1 MGTQDTGRR
10 QTNEKTPHRKP
21 KRLATWT
28 PPDIFWFTIVF
39 LNINVVISHHIIV
52 CNKLQNRP
60 KTNSENTSPST
71 SSSTEETQEGWM
83 VEVLMLL
90 NSDHKLNHWNV
101 SWIPLP
107 TTSIDVFS
115 HQI

>member
-1 MGTQDTGRR
+1 M
-10 QTNEKTPHRKP
+10 
-21 KRLATWT
+21 
-28 PPDIFWFTIVF
+28 F